1 MTFSSSKLIGYR
13 DFDSDMMV
21 ALCRNKETD
30 AARIVCAVD
39 HIKSWV
45 SDHRGGGPSQGSIK
59 VVALT
64 IRRESKYV
72 LVLDRNKHLWAR
84 LVFSDF
90 ESMSFTFMIII

>member
-1 MTFSSSKLIGYR
+1 MI
-13 DFDSDMMV
+13 V
-21 ALCRNKETD
+21 ALYRNKETD

-39 HIKSWV
+39 HVKSWV

-59 VVALT
+59 VTALT

-72 LVLDRNKHLWAR
+72 LVLARSRHLWAR

-90 ESMSFTFMIII
+90 ESMTIALYVNGELLTFRASRYDFLL

>member
-1 MTFSSSKLIGYR
+1 MI
-13 DFDSDMMV
+13 V
-21 ALCRNKETD
+21 ALYRNKETD

-39 HIKSWV
+39 HVKSWV

-59 VVALT
+59 VIALT

-72 LVLDRNKHLWAR
+72 LVLVRSRHLWAR

-90 ESMSFTFMIII
+90 ESMLFTSLRKWATNVSCSKI